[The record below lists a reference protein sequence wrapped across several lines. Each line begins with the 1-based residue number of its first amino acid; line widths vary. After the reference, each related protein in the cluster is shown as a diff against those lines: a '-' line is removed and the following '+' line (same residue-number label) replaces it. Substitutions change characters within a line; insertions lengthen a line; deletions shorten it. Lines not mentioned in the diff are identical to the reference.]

1 MGEIRSYSKRQR
13 WKDEEIAVLKEKYAI
28 ASRAELVEAFPS
40 RDIRAVECKAI
51 GKRIASS

>member
-13 WKDEEIAVLKEKYAI
+13 WKDEEIAVLKEKYAT

-40 RDIRAVECKAI
+40 RDIRVVECKAI
-51 GKRIASS
+51 GKRIAS